1 MTPTLICW
9 STFISFFDVGLPII
23 FFFSYFYFQQNYVL
37 YSSTYNSAYWST
49 IRAESTM
56 CFAFKFWREI
66 QGSCMKQKP
75 LHFRK
80 NITSYVQPRTQSA
93 DAASLYVPVRSL
105 IIHLS
110 LLSIRCLWHG
120 IVLLKQA
127 EHERLIKKRENLDAP
142 LTWDEYKSM
151 TFTNQVGSTAHF
163 PLH

>member
-1 MTPTLICW
+1 MLVNFHFLFRCWTPYYL
-9 STFISFFDVGLPII
+9 
-23 FFFSYFYFQQNYVL
+23 FFSYFYFQQNYVL